1 MTCPSRSFSD
11 RVLRTTAWTT
21 ILFASA
27 AYGQVAGRYAGATP
41 PVTSMSAPGA
51 GSVEGYVYWDTRA
64 VTHNPAGACNG
75 FSVTVIAGGHALT
88 SGQFGAKYVG
98 QVKSFLAGG
107 TVVAYDVC
115 TYAYDHVQENIPLS
129 VQLAIT
135 QPSAFAGNVA
145 PVNPLAGPITVI
157 NGQCNMLPAATPGA
171 EDLTARPGSCQNMAF
186 DVNFQLVPAGGTSR
200 AGTLPRAGTAISPGN
215 SGPLLTTGAQPTLL
229 GNGGAASAA
238 TRPAAQPVITG
249 GTTQAP
255 GGLTPLGRSNTG
267 SGAGTPSGGLQP
279 IIPRNSLNGGTK
291 TGLSGGWN
299 KPLTNQDVL
308 SLLSAGISEQNILT
322 KIRNSASSFDVSNQG
337 RASFDAQCAAIEPR
351 GVSSGAWGTEI
362 SDIWQTMNNI
372 AICQQTNGRGGE
384 GACDATAPQAVLNN
398 ASGSTPPVPSKPAGR
413 NQYEA
418 ITTQR
423 GVTQDPTFSKFAGGG
438 TAATNSGIT
447 NGTKKSDDLNPQ
459 PYPPK
464 GISSSSTSLA
474 AAKGQLVPPSIAL
487 KARLGQPR
495 TAAKIVN
502 QDAALRIA
510 AITRTLQAQRNSAS
524 SEAAQM
530 TKVGALPAVRGN
542 VSTGPSQAMS
552 ATTTPGRAQSN
563 LAAANAIPGP
573 ATGMLGGSNSQGVS
587 NSLIDR
593 QALAPNLILTCSHDT
608 TMRILS
614 VSGSEGPIT
623 FTTDPSGNFYTI
635 SGCSF
640 GNVGPNAKVYIY
652 YQNSFHQEF
661 QIQQWSDNYIKCNLD
676 PNLTRVGDQDN
687 LTLVIQ
693 RSDGTQAA
701 KTGFKFYAMR
711 ASSRLAVVPKQY
723 FSLDKLNLQ
732 NLSDLTGGMY
742 SPVNPTGYFPNNTAE
757 VTWFDPDLA
766 AITNPK
772 FPSPQS
778 TPPSGTDI
786 YDFSHLAPGFDVS
799 YAQISWP
806 DPNAFCSG
814 GSDSL
819 VASSGNFGGQWN
831 GPQLWVSWQGWNCN
845 WNKRDCMLWSC
856 TDIFEQPITD
866 YAVDIIVEGPRGL
879 DPWSGRS
886 ISN

>member
-1 MTCPSRSFSD
+1 MICST
-11 RVLRTTAWTT
+11 RTFVPRIAALLIFAATA
-21 ILFASA
+21 AVA
-27 AYGQVAGRYAGATP
+27 QNAGQYVGAPP
-41 PVTSMSAPGA
+41 PVGVVSITG
-51 GSVEGYVYWDTRA
+51 GGNIEGFVYWDTRA
-64 VTHNPAGACNG
+64 VTHNPSGACNG
-75 FSVTVIAGGHALT
+75 FSVTATAGGRALA
-88 SGQFGAKYVG
+88 GQFGAKYIG

-115 TYAYDHVQENIPLS
+115 TYAYDHVPENTPLS
-129 VQLAIT
+129 IQIAIT
-135 QPSAFAGNVA
+135 QPSAFTGKVA
-145 PVNPLAGPITVI
+145 PANPLAGPITII
-157 NGQCNMLPAATPGA
+157 NGQCNMLPSATPTAG
-171 EDLTARPGSCQNMAF
+171 DLTARPGSCQNMAF
-186 DVNFQLVPAGGTSR
+186 DVSFQLVPASGTSR
-200 AGTLPRAGTAISPGN
+200 VGTLPRTGTALSAGN
-215 SGPLLTTGAQPTLL
+215 SGPLLTAGQPTLL
-229 GNGGAASAA
+229 GNGAAISAA
-238 TRPAAQPVITG
+238 TRPAARPMITG
-249 GTTQAP
+249 GTTPAP

-267 SGAGTPSGGLQP
+267 SPAGSGTPSGALQP
-279 IIPRNSLNGGTK
+279 LMPRNSHNGGTK
-291 TGLSGGWN
+291 IGLSGGSN
-299 KPLTNQDVL
+299 TPLTNQDIL

-322 KIRNSASSFDVSNQG
+322 KIRNSVSSFDVSNQS
-337 RASFDAQCAAIEPR
+337 RASFDAQCAATKPP

-362 SDIWQTMNNI
+362 SDIWQTMNNV

-384 GACDATAPQAVLNN
+384 DACDATAPKAVLNN
-398 ASGSTPPVPSKPAGR
+398 GSGPTPPVPSKSNGR

-418 ITTQR
+418 ITMQR
-423 GVTQDPTFSKFAGGG
+423 GVTQDPSFSKFAGGG
-438 TAATNSGIT
+438 TANAGMN
-447 NGTKKSDDLNPQ
+447 NGTKSADDLNPQ

-464 GISSSSTSLA
+464 AVSSSTASLA
-474 AAKGQLVPPSIAL
+474 AARGQLVPPSIAL

-495 TAAKIVN
+495 TGAKIVN
-502 QDAALRIA
+502 QYAALRTA
-510 AITRTLQAQRNSAS
+510 AITRALQTQRNSAS
-524 SEAAQM
+524 SEAAEM
-530 TKVGALPAVRGN
+530 SKVGALPGVLGN

-552 ATTTPGRAQSN
+552 SARGPAQSN
-563 LAAANAIPGP
+563 LAAGNAIPG
-573 ATGMLGGSNSQGVS
+573 ATTGMLGGSNSQGVS
-587 NSLIDR
+587 NSLIGR
-593 QALAPNLILTCSHDT
+593 EASAPNLIATCSHDT

-676 PNLTRVGDQDN
+676 PSLTRVGDQDN

-711 ASSRLAVVPKQY
+711 ASSRLAVMPRQY
-723 FSLDKLNLQ
+723 FSLDKLNVQ
-732 NLSDLTGGMY
+732 NLSDLRGGVY
-742 SPVNPTGYFPNNTAE
+742 SPADPTGYFPNNTAE

-772 FPSPQS
+772 FTTPQS

-806 DPNAFCSG
+806 DPGAFCS
-814 GSDSL
+814 SSTTSL
-819 VASSGNFGGQWN
+819 VASSGNFGGRWN
-831 GPQLWVSWQGWNCN
+831 GAQLWINWQGWNCN
-845 WNKRDCMLWSC
+845 WNKQNCNIWGC
-856 TDIFEQPITD
+856 TDTFEQPITD
-866 YAVDIIVEGPRGL
+866 YAIDIFVEGPRGL
-879 DPWSGRS
+879 DPWSGRP